1 MIRKLTF
8 AFISVLFVLAFL
20 CTSSNVQSK
29 NNSNNQNSLINNENF
44 NSSISV
50 TDSDVNEIVSK
61 TSETKDLRKEKQV
74 QNPPETEVLQEKVV
88 LAEVDDKD
96 ETDDEIKLLFAGDIM
111 AHTNN
116 YHISSFDKIWRDV
129 KYLIDGN
136 DLVFANIE
144 APVDTTKPVS
154 SYPNF
159 NMPQNYVQA
168 AVDAGFNV
176 FSLCNNH
183 SNDQYLDGIKE
194 TLKTVDRICEQ
205 AAKNATPCSLY
216 FSGLKNS
223 KESEFSYNIIEKSG
237 WKILFLP
244 MTELLNRPDFSE
256 YINYIKTDDAS
267 RNEFIDY
274 VKKLREKNPCTIF
287 ILSFHTAE
295 PEYTRNITSRQEKFY
310 KELIKNGVDIIW
322 ANHAHI
328 IKNRKIIV
336 DTETNCDKLI
346 MYANGNTISGQRR
359 NPDLTSKN
367 PNGERDNTGDGL
379 FYKVTLKKDNNGSV
393 KIKKCET
400 IFITTYINT
409 ANEFVLKPL
418 NQDFVNYLYSVPRTN
433 WAKYIERRIN
443 INQEATKDLI
453 EWQ

>member
-8 AFISVLFVLAFL
+8 AFISVLFVLNFS

-29 NNSNNQNSLINNENF
+29 NNSNNQNCLINNENF
-44 NSSISV
+44 NSSISA

-61 TSETKDLRKEKQV
+61 TSETKDLQKENQV
-74 QNPPETEVLQEKVV
+74 KNPPKTEVLQEKVV
-88 LAEVDDKD
+88 LAEADDKD
-96 ETDDEIKLLFAGDIM
+96 ESDDEIKLLFAGDIM

-136 DLVFANIE
+136 DFVFANIE
-144 APVDTTKPVS
+144 APIDTTKPVS
-154 SYPNF
+154 NYPNF

-205 AAKNATPCSLY
+205 AAKNANPRSLY

-256 YINYIKTDDAS
+256 YINYVKTDDAS

-336 DTETNCDKLI
+336 DTETNCDKII

-393 KIKKCET
+393 KIKKCEP

>member
-1 MIRKLTF
+1 
-8 AFISVLFVLAFL
+8 
-20 CTSSNVQSK
+20 
-29 NNSNNQNSLINNENF
+29 
-44 NSSISV
+44 
-50 TDSDVNEIVSK
+50 
-61 TSETKDLRKEKQV
+61 
-74 QNPPETEVLQEKVV
+74 
-88 LAEVDDKD
+88 
-96 ETDDEIKLLFAGDIM
+96 
-111 AHTNN
+111 
-116 YHISSFDKIWRDV
+116 
-129 KYLIDGN
+129 
-136 DLVFANIE
+136 
-144 APVDTTKPVS
+144 
-154 SYPNF
+154 
-159 NMPQNYVQA
+159 
-168 AVDAGFNV
+168 
-176 FSLCNNH
+176 
-183 SNDQYLDGIKE
+183 
-194 TLKTVDRICEQ
+194 
-205 AAKNATPCSLY
+205 
-216 FSGLKNS
+216 
-223 KESEFSYNIIEKSG
+223 
-237 WKILFLP
+237 

-256 YINYIKTDDAS
+256 YINYVKTDDAS

-379 FYKVTLKKDNNGSV
+379 FYKVTLKKDNKGSV
-393 KIKKCET
+393 KIKKCEP

-418 NQDFVNYLYSVPRTN
+418 NQDFVNSLYSVPRTN

>member
-8 AFISVLFVLAFL
+8 AFISVLFVLAFS

-29 NNSNNQNSLINNENF
+29 NNSNNQKSLINNENF
-44 NSSISV
+44 NSSISA

-61 TSETKDLRKEKQV
+61 TFETKDLQKEKQV

-88 LAEVDDKD
+88 LAETDDKD
-96 ETDDEIKLLFAGDIM
+96 ESDDEIKLLFAGDIM

-144 APVDTTKPVS
+144 APIDTTKPVS
-154 SYPNF
+154 NYPNF
-159 NMPQNYVQA
+159 NMPQDYVQA

-205 AAKNATPCSLY
+205 AAKNATPRSLY

-256 YINYIKTDDAS
+256 YINYIKTDDSS

-393 KIKKCET
+393 KIKKCEP

>member
-8 AFISVLFVLAFL
+8 AFISVLFVLAFS

-50 TDSDVNEIVSK
+50 TDSEINEIASK
-61 TSETKDLRKEKQV
+61 TFETKDLQKEKPV
-74 QNPPETEVLQEKVV
+74 QNPPKKEVLQEKNI
-88 LAEVDDKD
+88 LDETDDKD
-96 ETDDEIKLLFAGDIM
+96 ESNDEIKLLFAGDIM

-144 APVDTTKPVS
+144 APIDTTKPVS
-154 SYPNF
+154 NYPNF

-205 AAKNATPCSLY
+205 AAKNATPRSLY

-256 YINYIKTDDAS
+256 YINYVKTDDAS

-379 FYKVTLKKDNNGSV
+379 FYKVTLKKDNKGSV
-393 KIKKCET
+393 KIKKCEP

>member
-8 AFISVLFVLAFL
+8 AFISVLFVLNFS

-44 NSSISV
+44 NSSISA

-74 QNPPETEVLQEKVV
+74 QNPPETEILQEKVV
-88 LAEVDDKD
+88 LAETDDKD
-96 ETDDEIKLLFAGDIM
+96 ESDDEIKLLFAGDIM

-144 APVDTTKPVS
+144 APIDTTKPVS

-205 AAKNATPCSLY
+205 AAKNATPRSLY

-274 VKKLREKNPCTIF
+274 VKKLREKNPCTVF

-379 FYKVTLKKDNNGSV
+379 FYKVTLKKDNKGSV
-393 KIKKCET
+393 KIKKCEP

>member
-8 AFISVLFVLAFL
+8 AFISVLFVLAFS

-29 NNSNNQNSLINNENF
+29 NNSANQNNLINDENL
-44 NSSISV
+44 NTSISV

-61 TSETKDLRKEKQV
+61 TSDTKDLRKEKQV

-144 APVDTTKPVS
+144 APIDTTKPVS

-205 AAKNATPCSLY
+205 TAKNANPCSLY

-274 VKKLREKNPCTIF
+274 VKKLREKNPCTVF

-393 KIKKCET
+393 KIKKCEP

>member
-8 AFISVLFVLAFL
+8 AFISVLFVLAFS

-29 NNSNNQNSLINNENF
+29 NNSNNQKSLINNENF
-44 NSSISV
+44 NSSISI

-61 TSETKDLRKEKQV
+61 TSETKDLRKENQV
-74 QNPPETEVLQEKVV
+74 KNPPETEVLQEKVV
-88 LAEVDDKD
+88 LAETDDKD

-144 APVDTTKPVS
+144 APIDTTKPVS

-205 AAKNATPCSLY
+205 AAKNANPRSLY

-256 YINYIKTDDAS
+256 YINYVKTDDAS

-336 DTETNCDKLI
+336 DTEKNCDKLI

-393 KIKKCET
+393 KIKKCEP

>member
-8 AFISVLFVLAFL
+8 AFISVLFVLAFS
-20 CTSSNVQSK
+20 CTSSNLQSK
-29 NNSNNQNSLINNENF
+29 NNSANQNNLIKDENL
-44 NSSISV
+44 NTSISV

-61 TSETKDLRKEKQV
+61 TSETKDLRKDKQV

-88 LAEVDDKD
+88 LAETDDKD
-96 ETDDEIKLLFAGDIM
+96 EPNDEIKLLFAGDIM

-144 APVDTTKPVS
+144 APIDTTKPVS
-154 SYPNF
+154 NYPNF

-194 TLKTVDRICEQ
+194 TLKTVDRICEL
-205 AAKNATPCSLY
+205 AAKNANPRSLY

-393 KIKKCET
+393 KIKKCEP

-433 WAKYIERRIN
+433 WAKYIERRII

>member
-8 AFISVLFVLAFL
+8 AFISVLFVLNFS

-44 NSSISV
+44 NSSISA
-50 TDSDVNEIVSK
+50 TDSEINEIVSK
-61 TSETKDLRKEKQV
+61 TSETKDLQKENQV
-74 QNPPETEVLQEKVV
+74 KNPPKKEVLQEKVV
-88 LAEVDDKD
+88 LTETDDKD
-96 ETDDEIKLLFAGDIM
+96 ESDDEIKLLFAGDIM

-129 KYLIDGN
+129 KYVIDGN

-144 APVDTTKPVS
+144 APIDTTKPVS
-154 SYPNF
+154 NYPNF

-205 AAKNATPCSLY
+205 AAKNANPRSLY

-393 KIKKCET
+393 KIKKCEP

>member
-1 MIRKLTF
+1 MIKKLTF
-8 AFISVLFVLAFL
+8 AFISVLFVLNFS

-44 NSSISV
+44 NSSISA
-50 TDSDVNEIVSK
+50 TDSEINEIVSK
-61 TSETKDLRKEKQV
+61 TFETKDLQKENQV
-74 QNPPETEVLQEKVV
+74 KNPPKKEVLQEKVV
-88 LAEVDDKD
+88 LAEADDKD
-96 ETDDEIKLLFAGDIM
+96 EPNDEIKLLFAGDIM

-154 SYPNF
+154 NYPNF

-168 AVDAGFNV
+168 VVDAGFNV

-205 AAKNATPCSLY
+205 AAKNADPRSLY

-379 FYKVTLKKDNNGSV
+379 FYKVTLKKDNKGSV
-393 KIKKCET
+393 KIKKCEP

>member
-8 AFISVLFVLAFL
+8 AFISVLFVLAFS
-20 CTSSNVQSK
+20 CTSSNLQSK
-29 NNSNNQNSLINNENF
+29 NNSANQNNLIKDENL
-44 NSSISV
+44 NTSISV
-50 TDSDVNEIVSK
+50 TDSEINEIVSK

-88 LAEVDDKD
+88 LSETDDKD
-96 ETDDEIKLLFAGDIM
+96 ESDDEIKLLFAGDIM

-144 APVDTTKPVS
+144 APIDTTKPVS
-154 SYPNF
+154 NYPNF

-205 AAKNATPCSLY
+205 AAKNATPRSLY

-237 WKILFLP
+237 WKMLFLP

-256 YINYIKTDDAS
+256 YINYVKTDDAS

-393 KIKKCET
+393 KIKKCEP

>member
-8 AFISVLFVLAFL
+8 AFISVLFVLAFS

-29 NNSNNQNSLINNENF
+29 NNSNNQKSLINNENF
-44 NSSISV
+44 NSSISA

-61 TSETKDLRKEKQV
+61 TFETKDLQKENQV
-74 QNPPETEVLQEKVV
+74 KNPPKTEVLQEKVV
-88 LAEVDDKD
+88 LAETDDKD
-96 ETDDEIKLLFAGDIM
+96 EPNDEIKLLFAGDIM

-144 APVDTTKPVS
+144 APIDTTKPVS

-205 AAKNATPCSLY
+205 AAKNANPRSLY

-256 YINYIKTDDAS
+256 FINYIKTDDAS

-295 PEYTRNITSRQEKFY
+295 PEYTRNISSRQEKFY
-310 KELIKNGVDIIW
+310 KELIKSGVDIIW

-379 FYKVTLKKDNNGSV
+379 FYKVTLKKDNKGSV
-393 KIKKCET
+393 KIKKCEP

>member
-8 AFISVLFVLAFL
+8 AFISVLFVLNFS

-29 NNSNNQNSLINNENF
+29 NNSANQNNLIKDENL
-44 NSSISV
+44 NTSISV

-205 AAKNATPCSLY
+205 AAKNATPRSLY

-256 YINYIKTDDAS
+256 YINYVKTDDSS

-274 VKKLREKNPCTIF
+274 VKKLREKNPCTVF

-379 FYKVTLKKDNNGSV
+379 FYKVTLKKDNKGSV
-393 KIKKCET
+393 KIKKCEP

>member
-8 AFISVLFVLAFL
+8 AFISVLFVLNFS

-44 NSSISV
+44 NSSISA
-50 TDSDVNEIVSK
+50 TDSEINEIVSK
-61 TSETKDLRKEKQV
+61 TFETKDLQKENQV
-74 QNPPETEVLQEKVV
+74 KNPPKKEVLQEKVV
-88 LAEVDDKD
+88 LAETDDKD
-96 ETDDEIKLLFAGDIM
+96 ESNDEIKLLFAGDIM

-205 AAKNATPCSLY
+205 AAKNANPRSLY
-216 FSGLKNS
+216 FSGLKKS

-256 YINYIKTDDAS
+256 YINYVKTDDAS

-393 KIKKCET
+393 KIKKCEP

>member
-8 AFISVLFVLAFL
+8 AFISVLFVLAFS

-88 LAEVDDKD
+88 LAETDDKD

-144 APVDTTKPVS
+144 APIDTTKPVS

-205 AAKNATPCSLY
+205 AAKNANPRSLY

-379 FYKVTLKKDNNGSV
+379 FYKVTLKKDNKGSV
-393 KIKKCET
+393 KIKKCEP

>member
-8 AFISVLFVLAFL
+8 AFISVLFVLAFS
-20 CTSSNVQSK
+20 CTSSNLQSK
-29 NNSNNQNSLINNENF
+29 NNSANQNNLIKDENL
-44 NSSISV
+44 NTSISV

-88 LAEVDDKD
+88 LSETDDKD
-96 ETDDEIKLLFAGDIM
+96 ESNDEIKLLFAGDIM

-144 APVDTTKPVS
+144 APIDTTKPVS

-205 AAKNATPCSLY
+205 AAKNANPRSLY

-295 PEYTRNITSRQEKFY
+295 PEYTRNISSRQEKFY

-393 KIKKCET
+393 KIRKCEP

>member
-8 AFISVLFVLAFL
+8 AFISVLFVLAFS
-20 CTSSNVQSK
+20 CTSSNLQSK

-88 LAEVDDKD
+88 LAETDDKD
-96 ETDDEIKLLFAGDIM
+96 ESNDEIKLLFAGDIM

-194 TLKTVDRICEQ
+194 TLKTVDRICEM
-205 AAKNATPCSLY
+205 AAKNATPRSLY
-216 FSGLKNS
+216 FSGLKHS

-274 VKKLREKNPCTIF
+274 VKKLREKNPCTLF

-295 PEYTRNITSRQEKFY
+295 PEYTRNITSRQEMFY

-379 FYKVTLKKDNNGSV
+379 FYKVTLKKNNKGSV
-393 KIKKCET
+393 KIKKCEP

>member
-8 AFISVLFVLAFL
+8 AFIFILFVLNFS

-29 NNSNNQNSLINNENF
+29 NNSNNQKSLINNENF
-44 NSSISV
+44 NSSISA

-88 LAEVDDKD
+88 LAEADDKD
-96 ETDDEIKLLFAGDIM
+96 EPNDEIKLLFAGDIM

-144 APVDTTKPVS
+144 APIDTTKPVS

-194 TLKTVDRICEQ
+194 TLKTVDRICEL
-205 AAKNATPCSLY
+205 AAKNANPRSLY

-256 YINYIKTDDAS
+256 YINYVKTDDAS

-379 FYKVTLKKDNNGSV
+379 FYKVTLKKDNKGSV
-393 KIKKCET
+393 KIKKCEP

>member
-8 AFISVLFVLAFL
+8 AFISVLFVLNFS

-50 TDSDVNEIVSK
+50 TDSEINEIVSK
-61 TSETKDLRKEKQV
+61 TFETKDLQKENQV
-74 QNPPETEVLQEKVV
+74 KNPPETEVLQEKVV
-88 LAEVDDKD
+88 LAETDDKD
-96 ETDDEIKLLFAGDIM
+96 ESDDEIRLLFAGDIM

-154 SYPNF
+154 NYPNF

-205 AAKNATPCSLY
+205 AAKNATPRSLY

-256 YINYIKTDDAS
+256 YINYVKTDDAS

-393 KIKKCET
+393 KIKKCEP

>member
-8 AFISVLFVLAFL
+8 AFISVLFVLNFS

-44 NSSISV
+44 NSSISA
-50 TDSDVNEIVSK
+50 TDSEINEIVSK
-61 TSETKDLRKEKQV
+61 TFETKDLQKENQV
-74 QNPPETEVLQEKVV
+74 KNPPKKEVLQEKVV

-144 APVDTTKPVS
+144 APIDTTKPVS
-154 SYPNF
+154 NYPNF

-205 AAKNATPCSLY
+205 AAKNVTPRSLY
-216 FSGLKNS
+216 FSGLKHS

-256 YINYIKTDDAS
+256 YINYVKTDDAS

-379 FYKVTLKKDNNGSV
+379 FYKVTLKKDNKGSV
-393 KIKKCET
+393 KIKKCEP

>member
-1 MIRKLTF
+1 MIKKLTF
-8 AFISVLFVLAFL
+8 AFISVLFVLNFS

-44 NSSISV
+44 NSSISA
-50 TDSDVNEIVSK
+50 TDSEINEIVSK

-88 LAEVDDKD
+88 LAETDDKD

-144 APVDTTKPVS
+144 APIDTTKPVS

-194 TLKTVDRICEQ
+194 TLKTVDRICEL
-205 AAKNATPCSLY
+205 AAKNANPRSLY

-393 KIKKCET
+393 KIKKCEP

>member
-1 MIRKLTF
+1 MIKKLTF
-8 AFISVLFVLAFL
+8 AFISILFVLNFS

-29 NNSNNQNSLINNENF
+29 NNSNNQNCLINNENF
-44 NSSISV
+44 NSSISA

-61 TSETKDLRKEKQV
+61 TSETKDLQKENQV
-74 QNPPETEVLQEKVV
+74 KNPPKTEVLQEKVV
-88 LAEVDDKD
+88 LAEADDKD
-96 ETDDEIKLLFAGDIM
+96 EPNDEIKLLFAGDIM

-136 DLVFANIE
+136 DFVFANIE
-144 APVDTTKPVS
+144 APIDTTKPVS
-154 SYPNF
+154 NYPNF

-205 AAKNATPCSLY
+205 AAKNANPRSLY

-256 YINYIKTDDAS
+256 YINYVKTDDAS

-393 KIKKCET
+393 KIKKCEP

>member
-8 AFISVLFVLAFL
+8 AFISVLFVLNFS

-61 TSETKDLRKEKQV
+61 TFETKDLRKEKQV

-88 LAEVDDKD
+88 LAEADDKD

-205 AAKNATPCSLY
+205 AAKNAIPRSLY
-216 FSGLKNS
+216 FSGLKHS

-336 DTETNCDKLI
+336 DTETNCDKII

-379 FYKVTLKKDNNGSV
+379 FYKVTLKKDNKGSV
-393 KIKKCET
+393 KIKKCEP

>member
-8 AFISVLFVLAFL
+8 AFISVLFVLAFS

-29 NNSNNQNSLINNENF
+29 NNSNNQKSLINNENF
-44 NSSISV
+44 NSSISA

-61 TSETKDLRKEKQV
+61 TFETKDLQKENQV
-74 QNPPETEVLQEKVV
+74 KNPPKTEVLQKKVV
-88 LAEVDDKD
+88 LAETDDKD

-144 APVDTTKPVS
+144 APIDTTKPVS
-154 SYPNF
+154 NYPNF

-205 AAKNATPCSLY
+205 AAKNANPRSLY

-256 YINYIKTDDAS
+256 YINYVKTDDAS

-393 KIKKCET
+393 KIKKCEP

>member
-8 AFISVLFVLAFL
+8 AFISVLFVLAFS
-20 CTSSNVQSK
+20 CTSSNLQSK
-29 NNSNNQNSLINNENF
+29 NNSANQNNLIKDENL
-44 NSSISV
+44 NTSISV

-88 LAEVDDKD
+88 LSETDDKD
-96 ETDDEIKLLFAGDIM
+96 ESNDEIKLLFAGDIM

-116 YHISSFDKIWRDV
+116 YHISLFDKIWRDV

-144 APVDTTKPVS
+144 APIDTTKPVS

-205 AAKNATPCSLY
+205 AAKNATPRSLY

-223 KESEFSYNIIEKSG
+223 KESEFSYNIIEKNG
-237 WKILFLP
+237 WKIIFLP

-295 PEYTRNITSRQEKFY
+295 PEYTRNISSRQEKFY

-393 KIKKCET
+393 KIRKCEP

>member
-8 AFISVLFVLAFL
+8 AFISVLFVLNFS

-44 NSSISV
+44 NSSISA
-50 TDSDVNEIVSK
+50 TDSEINEIVSK
-61 TSETKDLRKEKQV
+61 TSETKDLQKENQV
-74 QNPPETEVLQEKVV
+74 KNPPETEVLQEKVV
-88 LAEVDDKD
+88 LAETDDKD
-96 ETDDEIKLLFAGDIM
+96 ESDDEIKLLFAGDIM

-144 APVDTTKPVS
+144 APIDTTKPVS

-194 TLKTVDRICEQ
+194 TLKTVDRICEL
-205 AAKNATPCSLY
+205 AAKNANPRSLY
-216 FSGLKNS
+216 FSGLKKS

-244 MTELLNRPDFSE
+244 MTELLNHPDFSE

-379 FYKVTLKKDNNGSV
+379 FYKVTLKKDNKGSV
-393 KIKKCET
+393 KIKKCEP

>member
-8 AFISVLFVLAFL
+8 AFISVLFVLAFS
-20 CTSSNVQSK
+20 CTSSNLQSK
-29 NNSNNQNSLINNENF
+29 NNSANQNNLIKDENL
-44 NSSISV
+44 NTSISV

-144 APVDTTKPVS
+144 APIDTTKTVS
-154 SYPNF
+154 NYPNF

-205 AAKNATPCSLY
+205 AAKNANPCSLY

-256 YINYIKTDDAS
+256 YINYVKTDDAS

-379 FYKVTLKKDNNGSV
+379 FYKVTLKKDNKGSV
-393 KIKKCET
+393 KIKKCEP

>member
-8 AFISVLFVLAFL
+8 AFISVLFVLAFS
-20 CTSSNVQSK
+20 CTSSNLQSK
-29 NNSNNQNSLINNENF
+29 NNSANQNSLINNENF
-44 NSSISV
+44 NSSISA
-50 TDSDVNEIVSK
+50 TDSEINEIVSK

-74 QNPPETEVLQEKVV
+74 QNPLETEVLQEKVV
-88 LAEVDDKD
+88 LAEADDKD
-96 ETDDEIKLLFAGDIM
+96 ESDDEIRLLFAGDIM

-144 APVDTTKPVS
+144 APVDTSKPVS
-154 SYPNF
+154 NYPNF
-159 NMPQNYVQA
+159 NMPQDYVQA

-205 AAKNATPCSLY
+205 AAKNANPRSLY

-256 YINYIKTDDAS
+256 YINYVKTDDAS

-379 FYKVTLKKDNNGSV
+379 FYKVTLKKDNKGSV
-393 KIKKCET
+393 KIKKCEP

>member
-8 AFISVLFVLAFL
+8 AFISVLFVLAFS

-29 NNSNNQNSLINNENF
+29 NNSNNQKSLINNENF
-44 NSSISV
+44 NSSISA
-50 TDSDVNEIVSK
+50 TDSEINEIVSK
-61 TSETKDLRKEKQV
+61 TFETKDLQKENQV
-74 QNPPETEVLQEKVV
+74 KNPPKKEVLQEKVV
-88 LAEVDDKD
+88 LAETDDKD

-144 APVDTTKPVS
+144 APIDTTKPVS

-205 AAKNATPCSLY
+205 AAKNANPRSLY

-336 DTETNCDKLI
+336 DTETNCDKII

-393 KIKKCET
+393 KIKKCEP

>member
-1 MIRKLTF
+1 MIKKLTF
-8 AFISVLFVLAFL
+8 AFIFILFVLNFS

-44 NSSISV
+44 NSSISA
-50 TDSDVNEIVSK
+50 TDSEINEIVSK

-88 LAEVDDKD
+88 LAETDDKD
-96 ETDDEIKLLFAGDIM
+96 EPNDEIKLLFAGDIM

-144 APVDTTKPVS
+144 APIDTTKPVS

-205 AAKNATPCSLY
+205 AAKNANPRSLY

-256 YINYIKTDDAS
+256 YINYVKTDDAS

-295 PEYTRNITSRQEKFY
+295 PEYTRNISSRQEKFY

-379 FYKVTLKKDNNGSV
+379 FYKVTLKKDNKGSV
-393 KIKKCET
+393 KIKKCEP

>member
-8 AFISVLFVLAFL
+8 AFISVLFVLNFS

-44 NSSISV
+44 NSSISA
-50 TDSDVNEIVSK
+50 TDSEINEIVSK

-205 AAKNATPCSLY
+205 AAKNATPRSLY

-256 YINYIKTDDAS
+256 YINYVKTDDAS

-393 KIKKCET
+393 KIKKCEP

>member
-8 AFISVLFVLAFL
+8 AFISVLFVLNFS

-44 NSSISV
+44 NSSISA
-50 TDSDVNEIVSK
+50 TDSEINEIVSK

-194 TLKTVDRICEQ
+194 TLKTVDRICEL
-205 AAKNATPCSLY
+205 AAKNANPRSLY

-256 YINYIKTDDAS
+256 YINYVKTDAAS

-379 FYKVTLKKDNNGSV
+379 FYKVTLKKDNKGSV
-393 KIKKCET
+393 KIKKCEP

>member
-8 AFISVLFVLAFL
+8 AFISVLFVLAFS
-20 CTSSNVQSK
+20 CTSSNLQSK
-29 NNSNNQNSLINNENF
+29 NNSANQNNLIKDENL
-44 NSSISV
+44 NTSISV
-50 TDSDVNEIVSK
+50 TDSDINEIVSK

-144 APVDTTKPVS
+144 APIDTTKPVS

-205 AAKNATPCSLY
+205 AAKNANPRSLY

-274 VKKLREKNPCTIF
+274 VKKLREKNPCTVF

-379 FYKVTLKKDNNGSV
+379 FYKVTLKKDNKGSV
-393 KIKKCET
+393 KIKKCEP

>member
-8 AFISVLFVLAFL
+8 AFISVLFVLNFS

-44 NSSISV
+44 NSSISA

-61 TSETKDLRKEKQV
+61 TSETKDLQKENQV
-74 QNPPETEVLQEKVV
+74 KNPPKKEVLQEKVV
-88 LAEVDDKD
+88 LAETDDKD
-96 ETDDEIKLLFAGDIM
+96 ESDDEIRLLFAGDIM

-144 APVDTTKPVS
+144 APIDTTKPVS
-154 SYPNF
+154 NYPNF

-194 TLKTVDRICEQ
+194 TLKTVDRICEL
-205 AAKNATPCSLY
+205 AAKNAPPRSLY

-256 YINYIKTDDAS
+256 YINYVKTDDAS

-379 FYKVTLKKDNNGSV
+379 FYKVTLKKDNKGSV
-393 KIKKCET
+393 KIKKCEP

>member
-1 MIRKLTF
+1 MIKKLTF
-8 AFISVLFVLAFL
+8 AFIFILFVLNFS

-44 NSSISV
+44 NSSISA
-50 TDSDVNEIVSK
+50 TDSEINEIVSK
-61 TSETKDLRKEKQV
+61 TSETKDLQKENQV
-74 QNPPETEVLQEKVV
+74 KNPPETEVLQEKVV
-88 LAEVDDKD
+88 LAETDDKD
-96 ETDDEIKLLFAGDIM
+96 ESDDEIKLLFAGDIM

-144 APVDTTKPVS
+144 APIDTTKPVS
-154 SYPNF
+154 NYPNF

-194 TLKTVDRICEQ
+194 TLKTVDRICEL
-205 AAKNATPCSLY
+205 AAKNANPRSLY
-216 FSGLKNS
+216 FSGLKKS

-244 MTELLNRPDFSE
+244 MTELLNHPDFSE

-379 FYKVTLKKDNNGSV
+379 FYKVTLKKDNKGSV
-393 KIKKCET
+393 KIKKCEP